1 MNSVGDDM
9 SRPYYIF
16 SNGRIKRKEN
26 TVYIENENGDKKAIP
41 FEDIDTIHLYGEV
54 DLNTKL
60 LNFLSQQNKTVHVY
74 NYYGFYAGS
83 FMPRDRNVSGELT
96 VRQVE
101 HYLDAERR
109 FFIAF
114 SFIEGAMF
122 HMLRNLREYKDTSDF
137 QEKIKTELANAS
149 ETKTISELMGC
160 EGRARD
166 AYYQAFNVILKE
178 GFSIEKR
185 EKRPP
190 SNPVNALISFA
201 NSMIYST
208 VLSEIYHTQ
217 LNPTISYLHEPRERR
232 YSLSLDIAEIFK
244 PLIADPIIFK
254 LVNNNMIRLEDFE
267 EDVNYCYMNENGRKK
282 FLKEFDQKLTTTIK
296 HRKLKRNVSYRTL
309 IRLECYKLI
318 KHLLRDEVYAPF
330 KAWW

>member
-1 MNSVGDDM
+1 MG
-9 SRPYYIF
+9 RPYYIF

-41 FEDIDTIHLYGEV
+41 IEDIDTIHLYGEI
-54 DLNTKL
+54 DLNTKF
-60 LNFLSQQNKTVHVY
+60 LNFLSQQNKIVHIY

-101 HYLDAERR
+101 HYLDPKRR

-114 SFIEGAMF
+114 LFIEGAMF
-122 HMLRNLREYKDTSDF
+122 HMLRNLRGYKDTLEF
-137 QEKIKTELANAS
+137 QQKIKNELASAS
-149 ETKTISELMGC
+149 EAKSINELMGC

-166 AYYQAFNVILKE
+166 AYYQSFNVILKN

-190 SNPVNALISFA
+190 GNPVNALISFA

-217 LNPTISYLHEPRERR
+217 LNPTISYLHEPREGR

-254 LVNNNMIRLEDFE
+254 LVNNNMITLDDFE
-267 EDVNYCYMNENGRKK
+267 EDVNYCYMNESGRKK

-318 KHLLRDEVYAPF
+318 KHLLNDEVYLPF